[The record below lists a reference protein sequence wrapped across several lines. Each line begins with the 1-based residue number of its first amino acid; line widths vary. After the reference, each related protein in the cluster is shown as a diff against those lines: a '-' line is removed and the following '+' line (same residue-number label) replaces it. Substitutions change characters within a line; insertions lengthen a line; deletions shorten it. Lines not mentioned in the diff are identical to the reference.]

1 MRFCSERIIEAELH
15 IGLVGAQPD
24 SELHICLKSATR
36 KIGTSTSTGV
46 LFVTARKGETQ
57 QREKPM
63 TRFKI
68 LGAAAI
74 LTSAL
79 ASPAIA
85 QQVAPN
91 PNTGD
96 SQRQVTHRHHATTQ
110 DRHWRSSYNR
120 SVDERR
126 ANRDNVAARAVAGA
140 ANTAGAIATA
150 PFRAT
155 DAYARDNGYNDYYGY
170 GYGGRDWKT
179 YAARN
184 GLACTPGTWLRGDD
198 GRRYLC
204 Q

>member
-1 MRFCSERIIEAELH
+1 
-15 IGLVGAQPD
+15 
-24 SELHICLKSATR
+24 
-36 KIGTSTSTGV
+36 
-46 LFVTARKGETQ
+46 
-57 QREKPM
+57 M

-68 LGAAAI
+68 VGAAAI
-74 LTSAL
+74 LASAL
-79 ASPAIA
+79 ASPAMA
-85 QQVAPN
+85 QQVA

-96 SQRQVTHRHHATTQ
+96 SQRQVTHRHHAATQ

-120 SVDERR
+120 RVDERR
-126 ANRDNVAARAVAGA
+126 ANRDNVAAGAGAGA

-150 PFRAT
+150 PFRAA
-155 DAYARDNGYNDYYGY
+155 DAYARDNGYNDYYGH

-184 GLACTPGTWLRGDD
+184 GLACTPGTWIRGED